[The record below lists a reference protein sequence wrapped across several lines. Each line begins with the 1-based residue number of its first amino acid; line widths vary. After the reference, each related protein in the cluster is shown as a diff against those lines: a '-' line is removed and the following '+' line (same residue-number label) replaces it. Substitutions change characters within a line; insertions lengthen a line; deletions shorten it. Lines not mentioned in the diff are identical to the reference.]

1 MTTMDRRFSA
11 AMFAILCLGLAPARA
26 QENTPVP
33 DVVDLPAVLR
43 LVRDVS
49 PRLSIERQ
57 AVAGAEA
64 NRITAGAYP
73 NPTLNYGRYRPSG
86 GQATLF
92 EGSRQ
97 EQTTV
102 EIPLLIAGQRSA
114 RVEKA
119 EREIEAA
126 RARVASGA
134 SSLAAEAG
142 SAFVA
147 LLAAQ
152 EKVALLSTANEELV
166 RLRDIVAGRE
176 VSGMASRYDVTRL
189 EIELGGFR
197 TKLED
202 AKADISDRAGNL
214 AALLGLQNWRPR
226 ASGDLRPLVLG
237 ADTLNNPRDRAGT
250 SPATIT
256 ALREETVAQSSVE
269 VARRERWPIPSVS
282 AGRSWTSEP
291 FGAANF
297 LGLSVEIPILDT
309 RRGPLAKAEA
319 EARSAALRR
328 ELAVAE
334 VATNLE
340 RFANVIAAR
349 QAALQRFQQEASA
362 RLPLL
367 KQMAEDA
374 YRLGRS
380 SIFELLDSTR
390 SRYDLHQTRIDLV
403 AALFEAQLRFL
414 ATSGDLERS
423 VGLTAEPE
431 PSRR

>member
-1 MTTMDRRFSA
+1 MTPVARL
-11 AMFAILCLGLAPARA
+11 ILPIIVALFFDGFLPARA
-26 QENTPVP
+26 QEPTPVP
-33 DVVDLPAVLR
+33 DVVDLPTVLQ

-49 PRLSIERQ
+49 PRLSLERQ

-73 NPTLNYGRYRPSG
+73 NPTLNYGRYRPGG

-97 EQTTV
+97 QEATV
-102 EIPLLIAGQRSA
+102 EVPLLIAGQRPA
-114 RVEKA
+114 RIEKA
-119 EREIEAA
+119 ERDIEAA

-142 SAFVA
+142 AAFVA

-152 EKVALLSTANEELV
+152 EKAALLSAAEQELV

-176 VSGMASRYDVTRL
+176 ASGMASRYDVARL
-189 EIELGGFR
+189 DVELAGLR
-197 TKLED
+197 TKLEG
-202 AKADISDRAGNL
+202 ANAEVWDRAGNL
-214 AALLGLQNWRPR
+214 AALLGLPNWRPR
-226 ASGDLRPLVLG
+226 ASGALTPLVL
-237 ADTLNNPRDRAGT
+237 DTAALARPRERAAN
-250 SPATIT
+250 SPAIIS
-256 ALREETVAQSSVE
+256 ALREETAAQSSVE
-269 VARRERWPIPSVS
+269 VARRERWPVPSVS

-319 EARSAALRR
+319 EAAAAKLRR
-328 ELAVAE
+328 ELAAAE

-340 RFANVIAAR
+340 RFANVIVAR

-390 SRYDLHQTRIDLV
+390 SRYDWYQTRIELV

-423 VGLTAEPE
+423 VGLAIVP
-431 PSRR
+431 PAQR

>member
-1 MTTMDRRFSA
+1 MMPMNSRFSA
-11 AMFAILCLGLAPARA
+11 AMFAILFLRFAPAYA
-26 QENTPVP
+26 QENPPVP

-43 LVRDVS
+43 LVRDAS

-73 NPTLNYGRYRPSG
+73 NPTVSYGRFRPSG

-102 EIPLLIAGQRSA
+102 ELPLLIAGQRSA
-114 RVEKA
+114 RVAKA

-152 EKVALLSTANEELV
+152 EKAALLSTANEELV
-166 RLRDIVAGRE
+166 RLHDLVAGRE
-176 VSGMASRYDVTRL
+176 AGGAASRYDLTRL
-189 EIELGGFR
+189 QVELGGFR

-202 AKADISDRAGNL
+202 AKADITDRAGNL

-226 ASGDLRPLVLG
+226 ASGILRPLALS
-237 ADTLNNPRDRAGT
+237 ADTLSNPRERAAT
-250 SPATIT
+250 SPATIM
-256 ALREETVAQSSVE
+256 ALREETVAQSGVE
-269 VARRERWPIPSVS
+269 VARRERWPVPSVS

-297 LGLSVEIPILDT
+297 LGLSVEIPVLDT
-309 RRGPLAKAEA
+309 RRGPLAKAES
-319 EARSAALRR
+319 EATSAALRR

-340 RFANVIAAR
+340 RYANVIAAR
-349 QAALQRFQQEASA
+349 QAALQRFQEEASA

-374 YRLGRS
+374 YRFGRS

-390 SRYDLHQTRIDLV
+390 SRYELHQTRIDLV

-423 VGLTAEPE
+423 IGLTAQP
-431 PSRR
+431 PR

>member
-1 MTTMDRRFSA
+1 MMPMDRRFSA
-11 AMFAILCLGLAPARA
+11 TMLAILFLGLAPAHA
-26 QENTPVP
+26 QDNIPVP

-73 NPTLNYGRYRPSG
+73 NPTLNYGRYRQSSG
-86 GQATLF
+86 RQGTLF

-102 EIPLLIAGQRSA
+102 EVPLLIAGQRSA
-114 RVEKA
+114 RVERA
-119 EREIEAA
+119 EREIAAA

-152 EKVALLSTANEELV
+152 EKAALLSTANEELA

-176 VSGMASRYDVTRL
+176 ASGAASRYDLTRL

-202 AKADISDRAGNL
+202 AKADTSDRAGNL
-214 AALLGLQNWRPR
+214 AALLGLPNWRPR

-237 ADTLNNPRDRAGT
+237 ADTLNNPRDRAGA

-256 ALREETVAQSSVE
+256 ALREETLAQSSVE
-269 VARRERWPIPSVS
+269 VARRERWPVPSVS
-282 AGRSWTSEP
+282 AGRAWTSDP

-309 RRGPLAKAEA
+309 RRGPLAKAQA
-319 EARSAALRR
+319 EAISATLRR

-340 RFANVIAAR
+340 RFANVIAIR

-423 VGLTAEPE
+423 VGLITAE

>member
-1 MTTMDRRFSA
+1 MDRRFSA
-11 AMFAILCLGLAPARA
+11 TVLAILFLGLAPARA
-26 QENTPVP
+26 QENVSVP

-49 PRLSIERQ
+49 PRLSVERQ

-73 NPTLNYGRYRPSG
+73 NPTLSYGRYRPSG

-92 EGSRQ
+92 DGSRQ

-102 EIPLLIAGQRSA
+102 EVPLLIAGQRSA
-114 RVEKA
+114 RMEKA
-119 EREIEAA
+119 EREIDAA
-126 RARVASGA
+126 QARVASGA

-152 EKVALLSTANEELV
+152 EKAALFSTANEELA

-176 VSGMASRYDVTRL
+176 ASGMASRYDLTRL
-189 EIELGGFR
+189 EIELGGLR
-197 TKLED
+197 TKLDE

-237 ADTLNNPRDRAGT
+237 ADTLNNPRDRAGA
-250 SPATIT
+250 SPATIA
-256 ALREETVAQSSVE
+256 ALREETAAQSSVE
-269 VARRERWPIPSVS
+269 VARRERWPVPSVS
-282 AGRSWTSEP
+282 AGRAWTSEP

-319 EARSAALRR
+319 DAMSAALRR

-340 RFANVIAAR
+340 RYANMIAAR
-349 QAALQRFQQEASA
+349 EAALQRFQKEASA

-414 ATSGDLERS
+414 ATSGELERS
-423 VGLTAEPE
+423 VGLTAEPG